1 MENAGPPA
9 YIRGLSPSRPLN
21 PSAVSVMPKVTF
33 VKEKKSVEVPAGTNL
48 RKAAKRN
55 GINLY
60 PGPHQYV
67 NCMGNGLCA
76 SCRVQVKKGAENLS
90 PPGAWERLTR
100 FLNPIWFFARIG
112 HEEDMRLACQC
123 TVEGDV
129 EVETQPPLNQCD
141 KFWA

>member
-1 MENAGPPA
+1 
-9 YIRGLSPSRPLN
+9 
-21 PSAVSVMPKVTF
+21 MPKVTF
-33 VKEKKSVEVPAGTNL
+33 VNEKKSVEVPVGTNL

-55 GINLY
+55 GVNLY
-60 PGPHQYV
+60 PGPHAYV
-67 NCMGNGLCA
+67 NCLGNGLCA

-112 HEEDMRLACQC
+112 HEQDMRLACQC
-123 TVEGDV
+123 TVQGDV
-129 EVETQPPLNQCD
+129 EVETQPPLNQCE